1 MSTTTK
7 VRVLFVCM
15 GNICR
20 SPTAEGVF
28 RKLVEDRQLDDHFEI
43 DSAGTH
49 SYHTGGPADPRASET
64 ALQRGID
71 LSSIRSRP
79 VELADFENFDYLI
92 AMDADNY
99 SRMTGM
105 ADSAQADNIYLLMS
119 FADGSETSDVPD
131 PYYGGD
137 SGFETVFDMIEEASR
152 GLLAAIEDSGRLE
165 GLVR

>member
-1 MSTTTK
+1 MSANTK

-28 RKLVEDRQLDDHFEI
+28 RKLVEDRQLGDHFEI

-49 SYHTGGPADPRASET
+49 SYHAGGPADPRASET
-64 ALQRGID
+64 ALTRGID
-71 LSSIRSRP
+71 LSTIRSRSI
-79 VELADFENFDYLI
+79 ELTDFENFDYLI
-92 AMDADNY
+92 AMDEDNY

-105 ADSAQADNIYLLMS
+105 ADGAQADNIHLFMS
-119 FADGSETSDVPD
+119 FADNSQTTEVPD

-137 SGFETVFDMIEEASR
+137 SGFETVFDMIEDASR

-165 GLVR
+165 SRAP